1 MFSCEPALSWAD
13 ELELGLVVSA
23 PLGRVV
29 SGVSGVTCVLVSAPV
44 FAGGAGASSACGGAD
59 GSGEELLL
67 DEFHGMAP
75 VAGGVVGDCVPAA
88 SAGVVLV
95 CVLASCAKAG
105 QSIENARLKASTVRV
120 LIELLFPFREL
131 RRLHAVESDW
141 LIYGSTSIDPVPLVT
156 DCLRFLYFAGME
168 IFPFP

>member
-1 MFSCEPALSWAD
+1 ML
-13 ELELGLVVSA
+13 LSA
-23 PLGRVV
+23 PPGRVV
-29 SGVSGVTCVLVSAPV
+29 SGVSGVTVVLVSDPV
-44 FAGGAGASSACGGAD
+44 LAGGAGASSACGGAD
-59 GSGEELLL
+59 GSEELLL
-67 DEFHGMAP
+67 PAEFHGMVP
-75 VAGGVVGDCVPAA
+75 VAGGVVEDCVPVA

-105 QSIENARLKASTVRV
+105 QIIENARLKASTVLE

-141 LIYGSTSIDPVPLVT
+141 LIYGSTSIEPVPLVT